1 MRKLFCSSLLLMA
14 VTSFLCP
21 SMAKAEDVIVGTEEY
36 TDLFDKTFDTSVAAN
51 TIPLGWTLCNEG
63 EMREGGTSFYSG
75 PRVMDTPNCDFKRV
89 LYVRSYGGLSYAQYG
104 HKEGNTMEVPAG
116 EMSVETYYAAW
127 NGVGSQFTISV
138 IDADDET
145 IVAERT
151 ITTTESAHFSNSAN
165 TTVTLASE
173 SVAFTSDGGNYI
185 FKASLTSGHI
195 VLGGFKVNGLYRN
208 FDRVM
213 EEMFDDG
220 DNSVPAAGSGWEFYR
235 DGNILQKGLVQ
246 SWGIN
251 RIFNTPNVLGLTSG
265 FYAIGDTKGD
275 TNYAIY
281 GKKGD
286 GEPMLSLTPGKYV
299 FTYYGIGWKNDDVQL
314 YCKLISADGK
324 VVLNRV
330 DVLESNIGGDKNAA
344 GEATKVQFNLD
355 VRTTGD
361 YMLKFHMS
369 DEAIVG
375 NITIDR
381 LKAYNYNER
390 IFFEDFAAYNNI
402 TPTAGSG
409 WNLYDNSVLLSK
421 GEDGQRSR
429 ILLMSNADNL
439 PAAYFCRTYNYPN
452 TYAIYGEETEGEPVL
467 TLQPGKYELS
477 YSCANWN
484 SSSALKMFG
493 QVLDAD
499 YNVIAE
505 RNDNMTSNFA
515 NSASSEVTP
524 DNFSLTF
531 EIKTAGNY
539 MLKFFS
545 NGLAVVGNIAI
556 DLLENY
562 DTDLEAIFIE
572 SFEAEEHN
580 FTPTLG
586 RGWHLYDNGVL
597 LSQGVSGGWPN
608 SSSRIMKLSATN
620 MLSAG
625 YYCRIMGNYTEPTY
639 AIYGEG
645 GDDEP
650 LLILEKGAYKITFHA
665 INWNNAST
673 QLAYCQILDA
683 EDNVVGEKCIDVNAN
698 LAGNVSTSAT
708 AIEGSFDVNI
718 PSTGNYKLKIYGNGE
733 LLIGNISID
742 RKLVKSVKIGTNGY
756 STLYLGKAVV
766 IPSGVKAYTGELNG
780 DYLNLTELSGTVPA
794 NTGVVLMG
802 EEGET
807 AKFYLSAQNPAAVE
821 GNALTGCLIATERE
835 TYLAA
840 NCPGGSIYALA
851 TIDEETAFYT
861 YTGTNLPANKA
872 FLALPAAQN
881 APKVRIMQGET
892 AIEQM
897 GQDNQPNQQ
906 EIYNLQGQKVER
918 ISMPGLYIVGGRK
931 ILVK

>member
-1 MRKLFCSSLLLMA
+1 MRKLFYSSLLLMA

-63 EMREGGTSFYSG
+63 EMREGGTSFTQG

-104 HKEGNTMEVPAG
+104 HREGNTMEVPAG

-127 NGVGSQFTISV
+127 NGVGSKFTISI

-165 TTVTLASE
+165 TTVTMS
-173 SVAFTSDGGNYI
+173 SVSFSFTSDGGNYI
-185 FKASLTSGHI
+185 FKASLTSGNI

-213 EEMFDDG
+213 EEMFDEE

-235 DGNILQKGLVQ
+235 DGNMLQKGLVQ

-251 RIFNTPNVLGLTSG
+251 RILNTPNVLGLTSG

-281 GKKGD
+281 GNKGD

-409 WNLYDNSVLLSK
+409 WNFYDNDVLLTK
-421 GEDGQRSR
+421 GVGGGSR
-429 ILLMSNADNL
+429 VMRLSNADNL

-452 TYAIYGEETEGEPVL
+452 TYATYGEDGDGEPVL

-477 YSCANWN
+477 YSGAIWN
-484 SSSALKMFG
+484 SSKSSVKMHG
-493 QVLDAD
+493 LVLDAD
-499 YNVIAE
+499 YNVVAE
-505 RNDNMTSNFA
+505 RYDYVSSDFN
-515 NSASSEVTP
+515 NSASTEVTP
-524 DNFSLTF
+524 DNCQLTF

-539 MLKFFS
+539 ILKFYT
-545 NGLAVVGNIAI
+545 NDLAVIGNIAI
-556 DLLENY
+556 DVVEIY
-562 DTDLEAIFIE
+562 DTDLETIFTETFMEDQIDY
-572 SFEAEEHN
+572 
-580 FTPTLG
+580 TPAAG
-586 RGWHLYDNGVL
+586 RGWTLYDNGVQL
-597 LSQGVSGGWPN
+597 EKGASGVN
-608 SSSRIMKLSATN
+608 KSSRIMQPSATN
-620 MLSAG
+620 MLTGA
-625 YYCRIMGNYTEPTY
+625 YYCRLLGDYTKPTY
-639 AIYGEG
+639 AVYGEG
-645 GDDEP
+645 GEGEP
-650 LLILEKGAYKITFHA
+650 LLTLEEGAYQVTYSA
-665 INWNNAST
+665 INWNSSST
-673 QLAYCQILDA
+673 YLAFCQILDA
-683 EDNVVGEKCIDVNAN
+683 EDNVIGEKSIEVTAN
-698 LAGNVSTSAT
+698 LNKNSSTSAT
-708 AIEGSFDVNI
+708 ADLGSFDVNI

-733 LLIGNISID
+733 LLIGNITID

-766 IPSGVKAYTGELNG
+766 IPSGVKAYTGELDG

-794 NTGVVLMG
+794 KTGVVLMG

-821 GNALTGCLIATERE
+821 ENALTGCLIATERE
-835 TYLAA
+835 TYLAD

-872 FLALPAAQN
+872 FLALPATQN

-918 ISMPGLYIVGGRK
+918 ISLPGLYIVGGRK